1 MARVHGES
9 AAGRRRLDHGAPP
22 PVRIL
27 PLAALLFFQVL
38 PATLVVAAIRP
49 LFVSIHGGDVS
60 AMHAFMSLNM
70 IGAIL
75 VASPIAA
82 LADRMR
88 SARPLL
94 VALTVADA
102 ILLVACASPVP
113 TVLALTLRFF
123 EGAAHVGA
131 TTLLL
136 AEASAIA
143 RTRGEGKIMGIAGAA
158 IVFAIAA
165 GNALG
170 GTLVSISPFTPF
182 LAGAAT
188 ALFVAIAAAIRRDP
202 EERVVAHHEK
212 IAIRPLILP
221 LTAAFVERFAVG
233 CFVVSFALFAHARHG
248 VTDSAI
254 GWLYFAMTFTFAI
267 AMAPAG
273 RLADRM
279 HTPPLLAAG
288 AVTYGLAL
296 LTLAVVNRTL
306 LPLSMIVA
314 GAGAALMFA
323 PALSAAAAAS
333 HNRRAAAMALMNAAG
348 CLGMTTGPIV
358 SGIAIAVA
366 RRSGE
371 DQGAIY
377 SRPLFIAGFALIAWS
392 AAALFSKSRIA
403 V

>member
-1 MARVHGES
+1 M
-9 AAGRRRLDHGAPP
+9 
-22 PVRIL
+22 RIL

-49 LFVSIHGGDVS
+49 LFATIQGGDIS

-88 SARPLL
+88 SSRPLL
-94 VALTVADA
+94 VGLTIADA
-102 ILLVACASPVP
+102 ILLIACASPVP
-113 TVLALTLRFF
+113 VALALTLRFF

-170 GTLVSISPFTPF
+170 GTLVAISPFTPF
-182 LAGAAT
+182 IAGAAT
-188 ALFVAIAAAIRRDP
+188 ALLVAVAATVRRDSD
-202 EERVVAHHEK
+202 ERVLPTRPEK
-212 IAIRPLILP
+212 IPIAPLILP
-221 LTAAFVERFAVG
+221 LTAAFIERFAVG

-273 RLADRM
+273 RLADRV
-279 HTPPLLAAG
+279 HAPPLLAAG
-288 AVTYGLAL
+288 ALLYGVAL
-296 LTLAVVNRTL
+296 LTLAVVNRPL

-358 SGIAIAVA
+358 SGIAIGSSAV
-366 RRSGE
+366 
-371 DQGAIY
+371 Y
-377 SRPLFIAGFALIAWS
+377 SRPLYIAAAALIAWS
-392 AAALFSKSRIA
+392 AAPLFIIASRRA
-403 V
+403 RRESPAR